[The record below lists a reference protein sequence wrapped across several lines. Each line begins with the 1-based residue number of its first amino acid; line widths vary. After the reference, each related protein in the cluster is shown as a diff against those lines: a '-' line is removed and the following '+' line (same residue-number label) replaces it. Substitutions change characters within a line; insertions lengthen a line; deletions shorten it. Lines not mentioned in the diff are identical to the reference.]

1 MRSEARRLLLTCA
14 VLVGGAAWAQP
25 LVGPSVGNADALVA
39 EGTKLYNKR
48 RYADAARLLLQ
59 ATRANPTLMPAY
71 LALARARMGA
81 KETAG
86 ACAAYKAWLRSAP
99 DIQDRR
105 KAQGESELCE
115 RQLKAARKKKRNKVP
130 PDLTARHVESKAAF
144 FEALEA
150 RRLRGPDS
158 AGEALRALVAEGY
171 LGADLGEMG
180 QRLSAQCRASAE
192 ELHQRA
198 LAGEALT
205 GEQLREARGLLELAR
220 DTGEPPARAD
230 AQAPF
235 LEGLA
240 ALQDGAPDRAQQLF
254 ARAATAAPE
263 RSEYK
268 VWRATALQR
277 AGDAKG
283 ALAMMEAELPDDP
296 RTALLRVAVAQG
308 TSPEAGARELE
319 RLLFQRYPPTPS
331 R

>member
-1 MRSEARRLLLTCA
+1 MRSETRRLLMTWV
-14 VLVGGAAWAQP
+14 VLVCGAAWAQP

-48 RYADAARLLLQ
+48 KYADASRLLLQ
-59 ATRANPTLMPAY
+59 ATRANPTLLPAY
-71 LALARARMGA
+71 LGLARARMGA

-99 DIQDRR
+99 DVQERR
-105 KAQGESELCE
+105 KAQGELELCE
-115 RQLKAARKKKRNKVP
+115 RQLKAARKKKKNKVP
-130 PDLTARHVESKAAF
+130 PDLTARHVELKAGF

-150 RRLRGPDS
+150 RKLRGADS
-158 AGEALRALVAEGY
+158 AGEALRTLVAEGY

-180 QRLSAQCRASAE
+180 QRLSAQCRATAG

-198 LAGEALT
+198 LAGEAVPVT
-205 GEQLREARGLLELAR
+205 QLREARELLDLAK
-220 DTGEPPARAD
+220 DTGEPVAQAD

-235 LEGLA
+235 LDGMVL
-240 ALQDGAPDRAQQLF
+240 LQTGDANRAQEQF
-254 ARAATAAPE
+254 ARATTAAPE

-277 AGDAKG
+277 AGDLGG
-283 ALAMMEAELPDDP
+283 ALAMMEQELPNDP
-296 RTALLRVAVAQG
+296 RTDLLRVAVAQG
-308 TSPEAGARELE
+308 TSPEAGAKELE
-319 RLLFQRYPPTPS
+319 RLLFQRYPPTAS